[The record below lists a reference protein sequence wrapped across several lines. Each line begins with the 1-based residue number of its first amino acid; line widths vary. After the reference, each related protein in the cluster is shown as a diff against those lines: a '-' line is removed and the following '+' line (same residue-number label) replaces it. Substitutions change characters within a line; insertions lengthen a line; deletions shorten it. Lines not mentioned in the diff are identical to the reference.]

1 MLLCYQHFSHP
12 SLRDRL
18 FLVVPSDKK
27 RSNAHKL
34 EHWKFC
40 LDMRKN
46 FFTLTV
52 TEHRNRLLRKVVES
66 PSMEI
71 VKTHLDASLYN
82 LL

>member
-18 FLVVPSDKK
+18 FLVVPSD
-27 RSNAHKL
+27 RTRGNAHKL

-46 FFTLTV
+46 FCTLIV
-52 TEHRNRLLRKVVES
+52 TEHRNRLFREVVES